1 MKRSF
6 YLLLLLLMT
15 QTGSLFAQTTDRT
28 AAAESVLRQLKNG
41 CGDSLYAASTPQVQ
55 GQLKAESFNA
65 IWQQLTMQAGA
76 LQSTADWQQKDQ
88 PPYAICQKR
97 LEFERAALIMT
108 VTFDAEG
115 RIAGLF
121 FAPAPPAAAPP
132 ASGETSD
139 HIINSEKTSP
149 AQEHTSPPAGD
160 VRNVTVQNG
169 KVQLP
174 GTLVLP
180 HGASTERSAP
190 AVVFVHG
197 SGPNDRD
204 ETLGPNHLFRDL
216 ADSLASAGIASLRYD
231 KRTYV
236 YRAETATLSGGRLD
250 YDLETVDDAVCAIEL
265 LRHTGGID
273 PQRIYV
279 VGHSQGAMLA
289 PRIAARSG
297 KAAGCVMLAA
307 PARTLDVLLHEQL
320 RHLAPLGG
328 KTAEEADSTADSM
341 WNKLPADY
349 RAMAATYDPVAEA
362 AALGV
367 PMLFLQGGNDYQ
379 VTSADFSLY
388 QEALCGNPNARILFL
403 PEVDHLMR
411 PLAKQAVP
419 ADYARFVP
427 ISGKAVREIIKFL
440 SSRP

>member
-1 MKRSF
+1 MKHIF
-6 YLLLLLLMT
+6 HIIFLLLIA
-15 QTGSLFAQTTDRT
+15 QAGNLFAQSTDRT
-28 AAAESVLRQLKNG
+28 AAAENVLRQLKNG

-55 GQLKAESFNA
+55 GQLKAENYNA
-65 IWQQLTMQAGA
+65 IWQQLEMQAGA

-132 ASGETSD
+132 AGGETSD
-139 HIINSEKTSP
+139 HINNSEKTSP

-180 HGASTERSAP
+180 HGASTERPAP

-197 SGPNDRD
+197 SGPNDRN
-204 ETLGPNHLFRDL
+204 ETLGPNHLFREL
-216 ADSLASAGIASLRYD
+216 ADSLAAAGIASLRYD

-236 YRAETATLSGGRLD
+236 YRAETAALSGGRLD
-250 YDLETVDDAVCAIEL
+250 YDLETVDDAVCAIDL
-265 LRHTGGID
+265 LRRTAGID

-320 RHLAPLGG
+320 RHLASQGVM
-328 KTAEEADSTADSM
+328 TAAQADSTAESL
-341 WNKLPADY
+341 WHKLPADY
-349 RAMAATYDPVAEA
+349 RAMASAYDPVAEA
-362 AALGV
+362 AALCV

-379 VTSADFSLY
+379 VTAADFSLY
-388 QEALCGNPNARILFL
+388 QEALRGNPRAFFVFL
-403 PEVDHLMR
+403 PEADHLMR
-411 PLAKQAVP
+411 PLEKQALP
-419 ADYARFVP
+419 ADYQRFVP
-427 ISGKAVREIIKFL
+427 ISGKAVVAIRDFIHQ
-440 SSRP
+440 

>member
-1 MKRSF
+1 MKRSL
-6 YLLLLLLMT
+6 YLLLLLLIA
-15 QTGSLFAQTTDRT
+15 QAGNLFAQSTDRT
-28 AAAESVLRQLKNG
+28 AAAENVLRQLKNG

-55 GQLKAESFNA
+55 GQLKAESYNA
-65 IWQQLTMQAGA
+65 IWQQLEMQAGT
-76 LQSTADWQQKDQ
+76 LQGSAAWQQKDQ
-88 PPYAICQKR
+88 PAYAICQKR

-121 FAPAPPAAAPP
+121 FAPAPPAATPP
-132 ASGETSD
+132 AGSETSD
-139 HIINSEKTSP
+139 NIKNSKNASP
-149 AQEHTSPPAGD
+149 ARKHASFPAGD
-160 VRNVTVQNG
+160 VREATVQNG

-174 GTLVLP
+174 ATLVLP
-180 HGASTERSAP
+180 NGATVERPVP

-204 ETLGPNHLFRDL
+204 ETIGPNHLFRDL
-216 ADSLASAGIASLRYD
+216 ADSLAAAGIASLRYD

-236 YRAETATLSGGRLD
+236 YRAETASISGGKLD
-250 YDLETVDDAVCAIEL
+250 YDVETVDDAVAAIDL
-265 LRHTGGID
+265 LRRTAGID

-320 RHLAPLGG
+320 RHLAPQSGM
-328 KTAEEADSTADSM
+328 TVAQADSTAESM
-341 WNKLPADY
+341 WHKLPADY
-349 RAMAATYDPVAEA
+349 RAMASAYDPAAEA

-379 VTSADFSLY
+379 VTAADFSLY
-388 QEALCGNPNARILFL
+388 QEALRGNPRALFVFL
-403 PEVDHLMR
+403 PEADHLMR
-411 PLAKQAVP
+411 PLEKQAVP
-419 ADYARFVP
+419 ADYQRFVP
-427 ISGKAVREIIKFL
+427 ISGKAVVAIRDFIHQ
-440 SSRP
+440 

>member
-1 MKRSF
+1 
-6 YLLLLLLMT
+6 
-15 QTGSLFAQTTDRT
+15 
-28 AAAESVLRQLKNG
+28 
-41 CGDSLYAASTPQVQ
+41 
-55 GQLKAESFNA
+55 
-65 IWQQLTMQAGA
+65 MQAGA
-76 LQSTADWQQKDQ
+76 LQGSAAWQQKDQ

-132 ASGETSD
+132 AGSETSD
-139 HIINSEKTSP
+139 NINNSKNASP
-149 AQEHTSPPAGD
+149 ARKHASFPAGD
-160 VRNVTVQNG
+160 VREATVQNG

-174 GTLVLP
+174 ATLVLP
-180 HGASTERSAP
+180 HGATVERPVP

-204 ETLGPNHLFRDL
+204 ETIGPNHLFRDL
-216 ADSLASAGIASLRYD
+216 ADSLAAAGIASLRYD

-236 YRAETATLSGGRLD
+236 YRAETASISGGKLD
-250 YDLETVDDAVCAIEL
+250 YDVETVDDAVCAIDL
-265 LRHTGGID
+265 LRHTAGID

-320 RHLAPLGG
+320 RHLAPQSGM
-328 KTAEEADSTADSM
+328 TVAQADSTAESM
-341 WNKLPADY
+341 WHKLPADY
-349 RAMAATYDPVAEA
+349 RAMASAYDPAAEA

-379 VTSADFSLY
+379 VTAADFSLY
-388 QEALCGNPNARILFL
+388 QEALRGNPRALFVFL
-403 PEVDHLMR
+403 PEADHLMR
-411 PLAKQAVP
+411 PLEKQAVP
-419 ADYARFVP
+419 ADYQRFVP
-427 ISGKAVREIIKFL
+427 ISGKAVVAIRDFIHQ
-440 SSRP
+440 

>member
-1 MKRSF
+1 MKRSL
-6 YLLLLLLMT
+6 YLLLLLVIA
-15 QTGSLFAQTTDRT
+15 QAGNLFAQSTDRT

-55 GQLKAESFNA
+55 GQLKAESYNA
-65 IWQQLTMQAGA
+65 IWQQLEMQAGT
-76 LQSTADWQQKDQ
+76 LQGSAAWQQKDQ

-97 LEFERAALIMT
+97 LEFERAALIIT

-121 FAPAPPAAAPP
+121 FAPAPPATTPP
-132 ASGETSD
+132 AGGETSD
-139 HIINSEKTSP
+139 HINNSEKTSP

-160 VRNVTVQNG
+160 VRYVTVLNG

-180 HGASTERSAP
+180 HGATVERPVP

-204 ETLGPNHLFRDL
+204 ETLWPNRLFRDL
-216 ADSLASAGIASLRYD
+216 TDSLAAAGIASLRYD

-236 YRAETATLSGGRLD
+236 YRAETASISGGKLD
-250 YDLETVDDAVCAIEL
+250 YDVETVDDAVCAIDL
-265 LRHTGGID
+265 LRHTAGID

-320 RHLAPLGG
+320 CHLAPQSGM
-328 KTAEEADSTADSM
+328 TAAQADSTAESM
-341 WNKLPADY
+341 WHKLPADY
-349 RAMAATYDPVAEA
+349 RAMASAYDPAAEA

-379 VTSADFSLY
+379 VTAADFSLY
-388 QEALCGNPNARILFL
+388 QEALRGNPRALFVFL
-403 PEVDHLMR
+403 PEADHLMR
-411 PLAKQAVP
+411 PLEKQAVP
-419 ADYARFVP
+419 ADYQRFVP
-427 ISGKAVREIIKFL
+427 ISGKAVVAIRDFIHQ
-440 SSRP
+440 

>member
-1 MKRSF
+1 MKRSL
-6 YLLLLLLMT
+6 YLCLLLLMV
-15 QTGSLFAQTTDRT
+15 QAGNLFAQSSDRT
-28 AAAESVLRQLKNG
+28 TAAESVLRQLKNG

-65 IWQQLTMQAGA
+65 IWQQLEMQAGA

-132 ASGETSD
+132 AGGETSD
-139 HIINSEKTSP
+139 HINNSEKTSP

-180 HGASTERSAP
+180 HGASTERPAP

-216 ADSLASAGIASLRYD
+216 ADSLAAAGIASLRYD

-236 YRAETATLSGGRLD
+236 YRAETASISGGKLD
-250 YDLETVDDAVCAIEL
+250 YDVETVDDAVAAIDL
-265 LRHTGGID
+265 LRRTAGID

-289 PRIAARSG
+289 PRIAACSG

-320 RHLAPLGG
+320 RHLAPQSGM
-328 KTAEEADSTADSM
+328 TVAQADSTAESM
-341 WNKLPADY
+341 WHKLPADY
-349 RAMAATYDPVAEA
+349 RAMASAYDPVAEA

-379 VTSADFSLY
+379 VTAADFSLY
-388 QEALCGNPNARILFL
+388 QEALRGNPHALFVFL
-403 PEVDHLMR
+403 PEADHLMR

-419 ADYARFVP
+419 ADYQRFVP
-427 ISGKAVREIIKFL
+427 ISGKAVVAIRDFIHQ
-440 SSRP
+440 

>member
-1 MKRSF
+1 MV
-6 YLLLLLLMT
+6 
-15 QTGSLFAQTTDRT
+15 QAGNLFAQSPDRT
-28 AAAESVLRQLKNG
+28 AAAENVLRQLKNG

-55 GQLKAESFNA
+55 GQLKAESYNA
-65 IWQQLTMQAGA
+65 IWQQLEMQAGT
-76 LQSTADWQQKDQ
+76 LQGSAAWQQKDQ

-132 ASGETSD
+132 AGSETSD
-139 HIINSEKTSP
+139 NINNSKKASP
-149 AQEHTSPPAGD
+149 AREHASFPAGD
-160 VRNVTVQNG
+160 AREATVKNG

-174 GTLVLP
+174 GTLVMP
-180 HGASTERSAP
+180 HGATAKRPVP

-204 ETLGPNHLFRDL
+204 ETIGPNRLFRDL
-216 ADSLASAGIASLRYD
+216 ADSLAAAGIASLRYD

-236 YRAETATLSGGRLD
+236 YRAETAKFSGGKLD
-250 YDLETVDDAVCAIEL
+250 YDVETVDDAVAAIDL
-265 LRHTGGID
+265 LRRTAGID

-289 PRIAARSG
+289 PHIAARSG

-307 PARTLDVLLHEQL
+307 PARTLDVLLREQL
-320 RHLAPLGG
+320 RHLAPQSGM
-328 KTAEEADSTADSM
+328 TAAQADSTAESM
-341 WNKLPADY
+341 WHKLPADY
-349 RAMAATYDPVAEA
+349 RAMASAYNPAAEA
-362 AALGV
+362 AALSV

-388 QEALCGNPNARILFL
+388 QESLRGNPHAHFVFL
-403 PEVDHLMR
+403 PEADHLML
-411 PLAKQAVP
+411 PLDMLVLLVYYQ
-419 ADYARFVP
+419 RFVP
-427 ISGKAVREIIKFL
+427 ISGKAVVAIRDFIHQ
-440 SSRP
+440 

>member
-1 MKRSF
+1 MKRSL
-6 YLLLLLLMT
+6 YLLLLLLIA
-15 QTGSLFAQTTDRT
+15 QAGNLFAQSTDRT
-28 AAAESVLRQLKNG
+28 AAAENVLRQLKNG

-55 GQLKAESFNA
+55 GQLKAESYNA
-65 IWQQLTMQAGA
+65 IWQQLEMQAGA
-76 LQSTADWQQKDQ
+76 LQGSAAWQQKDQ

-121 FAPAPPAAAPP
+121 FAPAPPAATPP
-132 ASGETSD
+132 AGSETSD
-139 HIINSEKTSP
+139 NINNSKNASP
-149 AQEHTSPPAGD
+149 AREHASFPAGD
-160 VRNVTVQNG
+160 ARKATVKNG

-180 HGASTERSAP
+180 QGATAERPVP

-204 ETLGPNHLFRDL
+204 ETIGPNRLFRDL
-216 ADSLASAGIASLRYD
+216 ADSLAAAGIASLRYD

-236 YRAETATLSGGRLD
+236 YRAETASISGGKLD
-250 YDLETVDDAVCAIEL
+250 YDVETVDDAVAAIDL
-265 LRHTGGID
+265 LRHTAGID

-289 PRIAARSG
+289 PRIAAHSG

-320 RHLAPLGG
+320 RHLAPQSGM
-328 KTAEEADSTADSM
+328 TAAQADSTAESM
-341 WNKLPADY
+341 WHKLPADY
-349 RAMAATYDPVAEA
+349 RTMAAAYNPAAEA
-362 AALGV
+362 AALNV
-367 PMLFLQGGNDYQ
+367 SMLFLQGGNDYQ

-388 QEALCGNPNARILFL
+388 QEALRGNPRALFVFL
-403 PEVDHLMR
+403 PEADHLMR

-419 ADYARFVP
+419 ADYQRFVP
-427 ISGKAVREIIKFL
+427 ISEKAVVAIRDFIHQ
-440 SSRP
+440 

>member
-1 MKRSF
+1 MKRSL

-15 QTGSLFAQTTDRT
+15 QAGNLFAQSTDRT
-28 AAAESVLRQLKNG
+28 TAAESVLRQLKNG

-55 GQLKAESFNA
+55 GQLKAESYNA
-65 IWQQLTMQAGA
+65 IWQQLEMQAGT
-76 LQSTADWQQKDQ
+76 LQGSAAWQQKDQ

-132 ASGETSD
+132 AGSETSEN
-139 HIINSEKTSP
+139 INNSKKASP
-149 AQEHTSPPAGD
+149 AREHASFPAGD
-160 VRNVTVQNG
+160 AREATVQNG

-180 HGASTERSAP
+180 HGATAERPVP

-204 ETLGPNHLFRDL
+204 ETIGPNRLFRDL
-216 ADSLASAGIASLRYD
+216 ADSLAAAGIASLRYD

-236 YRAETATLSGGRLD
+236 YRAETASISGGKLD
-250 YDLETVDDAVCAIEL
+250 YDVETVDDAVAAIDL
-265 LRHTGGID
+265 LRRTAGID

-320 RHLAPLGG
+320 RHLAPQSGM
-328 KTAEEADSTADSM
+328 TVAQADSTAESM
-341 WNKLPADY
+341 WHKLPADY
-349 RAMAATYDPVAEA
+349 RAMASAYAPAAEA

-379 VTSADFSLY
+379 VTAADFSLY
-388 QEALCGNPNARILFL
+388 QEALRGNPRALFVFL
-403 PEVDHLMR
+403 
-411 PLAKQAVP
+411 
-419 ADYARFVP
+419 P
-427 ISGKAVREIIKFL
+427 ISGKAVVAIRDFIHQ
-440 SSRP
+440 

>member
-1 MKRSF
+1 MKRSL
-6 YLLLLLLMT
+6 YLLLLLLIA
-15 QTGSLFAQTTDRT
+15 QAGILFAQTTDRT

-76 LQSTADWQQKDQ
+76 LQGSADWQQKDQ

-121 FAPAPPAAAPP
+121 FAPAPPAATPP
-132 ASGETSD
+132 TGSETSD
-139 HIINSEKTSP
+139 NIKNSKNASP
-149 AQEHTSPPAGD
+149 ARKHASFPAGD
-160 VRNVTVQNG
+160 ARKATVKNG

-180 HGASTERSAP
+180 QGATAERPVP

-204 ETLGPNHLFRDL
+204 ETIGPNRLFRDL
-216 ADSLASAGIASLRYD
+216 ADSLAAAGIASLRYD

-236 YRAETATLSGGRLD
+236 YRAATASISDGKLD
-250 YDLETVDDAVCAIEL
+250 YDVETVDDAVCAIDL
-265 LRHTGGID
+265 LRRTAGID

-320 RHLAPLGG
+320 RHLAPQSGM
-328 KTAEEADSTADSM
+328 TVAQADSTAESM
-341 WNKLPADY
+341 WHKLPADY
-349 RAMAATYDPVAEA
+349 RAMASAYDPVAEA
-362 AALGV
+362 AALSV

-379 VTSADFSLY
+379 VTAADFSLY
-388 QEALCGNPNARILFL
+388 QETLRGNPRAHFVFL
-403 PEVDHLMR
+403 PEADHLMR
-411 PLAKQAVP
+411 PLEKQAVP
-419 ADYARFVP
+419 ADYQRFVP
-427 ISGKAVREIIKFL
+427 ISGKAVVAIRDFIHQ
-440 SSRP
+440 

>member
-1 MKRSF
+1 MKRSL
-6 YLLLLLLMT
+6 YLLLLLVIA
-15 QTGSLFAQTTDRT
+15 QAGNLFAQSTDRT

-55 GQLKAESFNA
+55 GQLKAESYNA
-65 IWQQLTMQAGA
+65 IWQQLEMQAGT
-76 LQSTADWQQKDQ
+76 LQGSAAWQQKDQ

-132 ASGETSD
+132 AGGETSD
-139 HIINSEKTSP
+139 HINNSEKTSP

-160 VRNVTVQNG
+160 VRYVTVLNG

-180 HGASTERSAP
+180 HGATVERPVP

-204 ETLGPNHLFRDL
+204 ETIGPNRLFRDL
-216 ADSLASAGIASLRYD
+216 ADSLAAAGIASLRYD

-236 YRAETATLSGGRLD
+236 YRAETASISDGKLD
-250 YDLETVDDAVCAIEL
+250 YDVETVDDAVAAIDL
-265 LRHTGGID
+265 LRRTAGID

-307 PARTLDVLLHEQL
+307 PARTLDVLLREQL
-320 RHLAPLGG
+320 RHLAPQSGM
-328 KTAEEADSTADSM
+328 TVAQADSTAGSI
-341 WNKLPADY
+341 WHKLPADY
-349 RAMAATYDPVAEA
+349 RAMASAYDPVAEA
-362 AALGV
+362 AALSV
-367 PMLFLQGGNDYQ
+367 PMLFVQGGNDYQ
-379 VTSADFSLY
+379 VTAADFSLY
-388 QEALCGNPNARILFL
+388 QETLRGNPRAHFVFL
-403 PEVDHLMR
+403 PEADHLMR

-419 ADYARFVP
+419 ADYQRFVP
-427 ISGKAVREIIKFL
+427 ISGKAVVAIRDFIHQ
-440 SSRP
+440 

>member
-1 MKRSF
+1 MKHIF
-6 YLLLLLLMT
+6 HIIFLLLIA
-15 QTGSLFAQTTDRT
+15 QAGNLFAQSSDRT
-28 AAAESVLRQLKNG
+28 TAAESVLRQLRNG

-55 GQLKAESFNA
+55 GQLKAESYNA
-65 IWQQLTMQAGA
+65 IWQQLEMQAGT
-76 LQSTADWQQKDQ
+76 LQGTADWQQKDQ
-88 PPYAICQKR
+88 PSYAICQKR

-132 ASGETSD
+132 AGGETSD
-139 HIINSEKTSP
+139 HINNSEKTSP

-174 GTLVLP
+174 ATLVLP
-180 HGASTERSAP
+180 NGAMVERPVP

-204 ETLGPNHLFRDL
+204 ETIGPNRLFRDL
-216 ADSLASAGIASLRYD
+216 ADSLAAAGIASLRYD

-236 YRAETATLSGGRLD
+236 YRAATASISGGKLD
-250 YDLETVDDAVCAIEL
+250 YDVETVDDAVAAIDL
-265 LRHTGGID
+265 LRHTAGID

-320 RHLAPLGG
+320 RHLAPQSGM
-328 KTAEEADSTADSM
+328 TVAQADSTADSM
-341 WNKLPADY
+341 WHKLPADY
-349 RAMAATYDPVAEA
+349 RAMASAYDPVAEA

-379 VTSADFSLY
+379 VTAADFSLY
-388 QEALCGNPNARILFL
+388 QKALRGNPRARFLFL
-403 PEVDHLMR
+403 PEADHLMR

-419 ADYARFVP
+419 ADYTRFVP
-427 ISGKAVREIIKFL
+427 ISGKAVGEIIKFL

>member
-1 MKRSF
+1 MKRSL
-6 YLLLLLLMT
+6 YLLLLLLIA
-15 QTGSLFAQTTDRT
+15 QAGNLFAQSTDRT
-28 AAAESVLRQLKNG
+28 AAAENVLRQLKNG

-55 GQLKAESFNA
+55 GQLKAESYNA
-65 IWQQLTMQAGA
+65 IWQQLEMQAGA
-76 LQSTADWQQKDQ
+76 LQGSAAWQQKDQ

-132 ASGETSD
+132 AGSETSD
-139 HIINSEKTSP
+139 NINNSKNASP
-149 AQEHTSPPAGD
+149 AREHASFPAGD
-160 VRNVTVQNG
+160 AREATVKNG

-180 HGASTERSAP
+180 HGATAKRPVP

-204 ETLGPNHLFRDL
+204 ETIGPNRLFRDL
-216 ADSLASAGIASLRYD
+216 ADSLAAAGIASLRYD

-236 YRAETATLSGGRLD
+236 YRAETASISGGKLD
-250 YDLETVDDAVCAIEL
+250 YDVETVDDAVCAIDL
-265 LRHTGGID
+265 LRHTAGID

-307 PARTLDVLLHEQL
+307 PARTLDVLLREQL
-320 RHLAPLGG
+320 RHLASQGG
-328 KTAEEADSTADSM
+328 MTAAQADSTAESM
-341 WNKLPADY
+341 WHKLPADY
-349 RAMAATYDPVAEA
+349 RAMASAYNPA
-362 AALGV
+362 A

-379 VTSADFSLY
+379 VTAADFSLY
-388 QEALCGNPNARILFL
+388 QEALRGNPRAHFVFL
-403 PEVDHLMR
+403 PEADHLMR
-411 PLAKQAVP
+411 PLEKQAVP
-419 ADYARFVP
+419 ADYQRFVP
-427 ISGKAVREIIKFL
+427 ISGKAVVAIRDFIHQ
-440 SSRP
+440 

>member
-1 MKRSF
+1 MKHIF
-6 YLLLLLLMT
+6 HIIFLLLIA
-15 QTGSLFAQTTDRT
+15 QAGNLFAQSTDRT
-28 AAAESVLRQLKNG
+28 ATAESVLRQLKNG

-55 GQLKAESFNA
+55 GQLKAESYNA
-65 IWQQLTMQAGA
+65 IWQQLEMQAGT
-76 LQSTADWQQKDQ
+76 LQGSAAWQQKDQ

-132 ASGETSD
+132 ADSETSD
-139 HIINSEKTSP
+139 NINNSKNASP
-149 AQEHTSPPAGD
+149 AREHASFPAGD
-160 VRNVTVQNG
+160 AREATVKNG

-180 HGASTERSAP
+180 HGATAKRPVP

-204 ETLGPNHLFRDL
+204 ETIGPNHLFRDL
-216 ADSLASAGIASLRYD
+216 ADSLAAAGIASLRYD

-236 YRAETATLSGGRLD
+236 YRAATASISGGKLD
-250 YDLETVDDAVCAIEL
+250 YDVETVDDAVAAIDL
-265 LRHTGGID
+265 LRRTTGID

-307 PARTLDVLLHEQL
+307 PARTLDVLLREQL
-320 RHLAPLGG
+320 RHLAPQSGM
-328 KTAEEADSTADSM
+328 TAAQADSTAESM
-341 WNKLPADY
+341 WHKLPADY
-349 RAMAATYDPVAEA
+349 RAMASAYDPAAEA
-362 AALGV
+362 AALSV
-367 PMLFLQGGNDYQ
+367 PMLFVQGGNDYQ
-379 VTSADFSLY
+379 VTATDFFLY
-388 QEALCGNPNARILFL
+388 QEALRGNPHALFVFL
-403 PEVDHLMR
+403 PEADHLMR

-419 ADYARFVP
+419 ADYQRFVP
-427 ISGKAVREIIKFL
+427 ISEKAVVAIRDFIHQ
-440 SSRP
+440 

>member
-1 MKRSF
+1 MKRSL

-15 QTGSLFAQTTDRT
+15 QAGNLFAQSTDRT
-28 AAAESVLRQLKNG
+28 TAAESVLRQLKNG

-65 IWQQLTMQAGA
+65 IWQQLEMQAGT
-76 LQSTADWQQKDQ
+76 LQGSAAWQQKDQ

-132 ASGETSD
+132 AGSETSD
-139 HIINSEKTSP
+139 NIKNSKKASP
-149 AQEHTSPPAGD
+149 AREHASFPAGD
-160 VRNVTVQNG
+160 AREATVQNG

-180 HGASTERSAP
+180 HGATAKRPVP

-204 ETLGPNHLFRDL
+204 ETIGPNRLFRDL
-216 ADSLASAGIASLRYD
+216 ADSLAAAGIASLRYD

-236 YRAETATLSGGRLD
+236 YRAETASISGGKLD
-250 YDLETVDDAVCAIEL
+250 YDVETVDDAVCAIDL
-265 LRHTGGID
+265 LRRTAGID

-307 PARTLDVLLHEQL
+307 PARTLDVLLREQL
-320 RHLAPLGG
+320 RHLAPQSGM
-328 KTAEEADSTADSM
+328 TVAQADSTAESM
-341 WNKLPADY
+341 WHKLPADY
-349 RAMAATYDPVAEA
+349 RAMASAYNPAAEA
-362 AALGV
+362 AALSV

-379 VTSADFSLY
+379 VTAADFSLY
-388 QEALCGNPNARILFL
+388 QEALRGNPHAHFVFL
-403 PEVDHLMR
+403 PEADHLMR
-411 PLAKQAVP
+411 PLEKQAVL
-419 ADYARFVP
+419 ADYQRFVP
-427 ISGKAVREIIKFL
+427 ISGKAVVAIRDFIHQ
-440 SSRP
+440 

>member
-1 MKRSF
+1 MKRSL
-6 YLLLLLLMT
+6 YLLLLLLIA
-15 QTGSLFAQTTDRT
+15 QAGNLFAQSTDRT

-55 GQLKAESFNA
+55 GQLKAESYNA
-65 IWQQLTMQAGA
+65 IWQQLEMQAGT
-76 LQSTADWQQKDQ
+76 LQGCAAWQQKDQ

-132 ASGETSD
+132 AGSETSD
-139 HIINSEKTSP
+139 NINNSKKASP
-149 AQEHTSPPAGD
+149 AREHASFPAGD
-160 VRNVTVQNG
+160 AREATVQNG

-180 HGASTERSAP
+180 HGATAKRPVP

-216 ADSLASAGIASLRYD
+216 ADSLAAAGIASLRYD

-236 YRAETATLSGGRLD
+236 YRAETASISGGKLD
-250 YDLETVDDAVCAIEL
+250 YDVETVDDAVAAIDL
-265 LRHTGGID
+265 LRRTAGID
-273 PQRIYV
+273 LQRIYV

-307 PARTLDVLLHEQL
+307 PARSLDVLLREQL
-320 RHLAPLGG
+320 RHLAPQSGM
-328 KTAEEADSTADSM
+328 TVAQADSTAESM
-341 WNKLPADY
+341 WHKLPADY
-349 RAMAATYDPVAEA
+349 RAMASAYDPVAEA
-362 AALGV
+362 AALSV

-379 VTSADFSLY
+379 VTATDFSLY
-388 QEALCGNPNARILFL
+388 QEALRGNPRALFVFL
-403 PEVDHLMR
+403 PEADHLMR
-411 PLAKQAVP
+411 PLEKQAVP
-419 ADYARFVP
+419 ADYQRFVP
-427 ISGKAVREIIKFL
+427 ISEKAVVAIRDFIHQ
-440 SSRP
+440 

>member
-1 MKRSF
+1 MKHIF
-6 YLLLLLLMT
+6 HIIFLLLMV
-15 QTGSLFAQTTDRT
+15 QAGNLFAQSSDRT
-28 AAAESVLRQLKNG
+28 TAAESVLRQLKNG

-55 GQLKAESFNA
+55 GQLKAESYNA
-65 IWQQLTMQAGA
+65 IWQQLEMQAGT
-76 LQSTADWQQKDQ
+76 LQGSAAWQQKDQ

-121 FAPAPPAAAPP
+121 FAPAPAAAAPP
-132 ASGETSD
+132 AGGETSD
-139 HIINSEKTSP
+139 HINNSEKTSP

-180 HGASTERSAP
+180 HGATAERPVP

-204 ETLGPNHLFRDL
+204 ETIGPNRLFRDL
-216 ADSLASAGIASLRYD
+216 ADSLAAAGIASLRYD

-236 YRAETATLSGGRLD
+236 YRADTTSISGGKLD
-250 YDLETVDDAVCAIEL
+250 YDVDTVDDAVAAIDL
-265 LRHTGGID
+265 LRHTAGID
-273 PQRIYV
+273 PQRIYL
-279 VGHSQGAMLA
+279 VGHSHGAMLA

-307 PARTLDVLLHEQL
+307 PARTLDVLLREQL
-320 RHLAPLGG
+320 RHLASQSGM
-328 KTAEEADSTADSM
+328 TVAQADSTAESM
-341 WNKLPADY
+341 WHKLPADY
-349 RAMAATYDPVAEA
+349 RAMASAYDPAAEA
-362 AALGV
+362 AALSV

-379 VTSADFSLY
+379 VTAADFSLY
-388 QEALCGNPNARILFL
+388 QEALRGNPRALFVFL
-403 PEVDHLMR
+403 PEADHLMR
-411 PLAKQAVP
+411 PLEKQAVP
-419 ADYARFVP
+419 ADYQRFVP
-427 ISGKAVREIIKFL
+427 ISGKAVVAIRDFIHQ
-440 SSRP
+440 